1 MSSEEQ
7 LPSPSNEYLELA
19 ASWGRAEGRGHSSF
33 PEPSLICPGAPCSEQ
48 FYCHGPALPEKPGV
62 AQLLFS
68 KDQVAPSFTV
78 NHSWLCEANSK

>member
-48 FYCHGPALPEKPGV
+48 FYCHGPALPRKARGGTAVVLKGPSCSILYR
-62 AQLLFS
+62 QPLLA
-68 KDQVAPSFTV
+68 V
-78 NHSWLCEANSK
+78 